1 MHNEKNNYP
10 QCDHESPIPDEN
22 PGKLKIKATMEL
34 VILRFPHLAKN
45 IFEQVDNRSKAN
57 CAESSKSWWEF
68 LNEEGILQKSMIQ
81 AYTKCSRGYLRE
93 ILQTTSLETLAFEV
107 RNFFKLTHVRSA
119 CVRCEKHYLMPGLLM
134 LAAEHGYLGVYKLIA
149 EKCDNKNPNIYGFG
163 HPVLHEAIERFAA
176 DYYSLKRNMVS
187 NPETV
192 AGLTPLH
199 YAAKN
204 GHLEVYRFIL
214 EHLTDKIPGDM
225 YGLTPLHFAAMR
237 GQLEMCKLI
246 LEMVDNKN
254 PRTPH
259 ALYGKWTPLDWAE
272 ENGHF
277 EVCRLI
283 TSAIGKYFLR
293 PKRLKIYK

>member
-1 MHNEKNNYP
+1 
-10 QCDHESPIPDEN
+10 
-22 PGKLKIKATMEL
+22 MEL

-107 RNFFKLTHVRSA
+107 RNFFKLTHVR
-119 CVRCEKHYLMPGLLM
+119 CEKHYLM

-163 HPVLHEAIERFAA
+163 HPVLHEALERF
-176 DYYSLKRNMVS
+176 DNYVMIIRNMVS

-214 EHLTDKIPGDM
+214 EHLTDKNPGDM

-293 PKRLKIYK
+293 PKRPSIIRS

>member
-1 MHNEKNNYP
+1 M
-10 QCDHESPIPDEN
+10 
-22 PGKLKIKATMEL
+22 G
-34 VILRFPHLAKN
+34 
-45 IFEQVDNRSKAN
+45 RSKAN

-107 RNFFKLTHVRSA
+107 RNFFKLTHVR
-119 CVRCEKHYLMPGLLM
+119 CEKLYLR

-149 EKCDNKNPNIYGFG
+149 EKCDNKNPDICGFG
-163 HPVLHEAIERFAA
+163 HPVLHEALERH
-176 DYYSLKRNMVS
+176 DNYVMIIRNMVS

-214 EHLTDKIPGDM
+214 EHLTDKNPGDM

-246 LEMVDNKN
+246 LKMVDNKN

-259 ALYGKWTPLDWAE
+259 A
-272 ENGHF
+272 
-277 EVCRLI
+277 
-283 TSAIGKYFLR
+283 
-293 PKRLKIYK
+293 